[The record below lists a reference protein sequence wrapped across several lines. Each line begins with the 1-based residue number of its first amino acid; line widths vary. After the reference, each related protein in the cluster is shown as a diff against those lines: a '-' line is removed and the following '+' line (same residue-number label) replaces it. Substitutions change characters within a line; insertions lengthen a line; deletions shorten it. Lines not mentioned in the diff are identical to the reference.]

1 MYSRRDFLKL
11 SALFTASA
19 ALPLIDSASRQAKAN
34 PDAPLSIGYLPIL
47 DASPLLLAHRLGFFE
62 KAGVQSVKPVL
73 FRSWASLVEAFLSG
87 KVNLIHALSPM
98 SVWMRYASKAPVR
111 ALMWNHI
118 CGSALTVGN
127 HIQSLDDL
135 SGQTIAIP
143 FWYSI
148 HNIIVQQLLRNAGFE
163 IVEKDPADKQV
174 RLTVMPPSDMLAAL
188 ASQQIAGYIVA
199 EPFNA
204 LAEAKGIGRILRF
217 SGDVWKDHACCVS
230 MMHDADIEQRPEWVQ
245 NVITALVQAS
255 AWAKENRAQ
264 AAVELSRQGVQKY
277 TPHEAEVL
285 RSVLQP
291 EPIIW
296 GKYEKTGAIK
306 HPQWQQHRLD
316 FQPYPFES
324 YSEMLIRLLQQTHVA
339 GDHRFLEELDP
350 AKAASTLFDT
360 SFVKK
365 ALNTPELMQTFGI
378 GTNFS
383 RQEVFQL

>member
-1 MYSRRDFLKL
+1 
-11 SALFTASA
+11 
-19 ALPLIDSASRQAKAN
+19 
-34 PDAPLSIGYLPIL
+34 
-47 DASPLLLAHRLGFFE
+47 
-62 KAGVQSVKPVL
+62 
-73 FRSWASLVEAFLSG
+73 
-87 KVNLIHALSPM
+87 
-98 SVWMRYASKAPVR
+98 
-111 ALMWNHI
+111 
-118 CGSALTVGN
+118 
-127 HIQSLDDL
+127 
-135 SGQTIAIP
+135 
-143 FWYSI
+143 
-148 HNIIVQQLLRNAGFE
+148 
-163 IVEKDPADKQV
+163 
-174 RLTVMPPSDMLAAL
+174 MLAAL

-217 SGDVWKDHACCVS
+217 SGDVWKDHACCVN

-245 NVITALVQAS
+245 NVITAL
-255 AWAKENRAQ
+255 AQ